1 MAASSVWQSYVIL
14 IKVWRRTTHNKQQT
28 WSCHLIFW
36 ITLSRD
42 QTRWDGFTFYSHSQ
56 PQLSMSTHI
65 HHLYYRWQLAS
76 HYNTRAHFQLISQY
90 HPKLLPSRAGS
101 RTRIKFD
108 VGSGNVGFQDLAR
121 RWGGDSGDNR
131 NISTTFPLFHS
142 VSFPPPVILLSKT
155 LMIVSTLLTSNGG
168 STSCAK
174 LRFHIFNFLSST
186 INYTMFKRILFN
198 FLKKLSW
205 QVCVEHVE

>member
-56 PQLSMSTHI
+56 PPLST
-65 HHLYYRWQLAS
+65 HHLYYRWQLAPQ
-76 HYNTRAHFQLISQY
+76 YNTRAHFQLISQY

-101 RTRIKFD
+101 RTHIKFD

-131 NISTTFPLFHS
+131 NISTTFPLFHN
-142 VSFPPPVILLSKT
+142 VSFPPPFILLSKT

-186 INYTMFKRILFN
+186 INYVQEN
-198 FLKKLSW
+198 FIQFLEEVVLTSLCGTCG
-205 QVCVEHVE
+205 V

>member
-108 VGSGNVGFQDLAR
+108 VGSGNVASR
-121 RWGGDSGDNR
+121 IWRGDEEG
-131 NISTTFPLFHS
+131 ILVTIETFPPPFHFFTTFPSLLLLYCFPKHLW
-142 VSFPPPVILLSKT
+142 SFPP
-155 LMIVSTLLTSNGG
+155 
-168 STSCAK
+168 
-174 LRFHIFNFLSST
+174 F
-186 INYTMFKRILFN
+186 
-198 FLKKLSW
+198 
-205 QVCVEHVE
+205 